1 MTQQAMN
8 YWRDVCLSKKGAVE
22 DTPFGPDALVYKV
35 AGKMFALLSQ
45 RKEGLSLNVKC
56 DPQEAL
62 IIRDSF
68 SAVTS
73 GYHMNKKH
81 WNTINLEQ
89 NLDEQLIKGWIDD
102 SYLLV
107 VNSLAKKARIQYL
120 EN

>member
-1 MTQQAMN
+1 M
-8 YWRDVCLSKKGAVE
+8 SKKGAVE
-22 DTPFGPDALVYKV
+22 ETPFGPDALVYKV
-35 AGKMFALLSQ
+35 AGKMFALLNQ
-45 RKEGLSLNVKC
+45 REHGLGINLKC

-68 SAVTS
+68 SAVTA

-89 NLDEQLIKGWIDD
+89 GLEEQLIRGWIDD

-107 VNSLAKKARIQYL
+107 VNALAKKVRMQYL
-120 EN
+120 ED